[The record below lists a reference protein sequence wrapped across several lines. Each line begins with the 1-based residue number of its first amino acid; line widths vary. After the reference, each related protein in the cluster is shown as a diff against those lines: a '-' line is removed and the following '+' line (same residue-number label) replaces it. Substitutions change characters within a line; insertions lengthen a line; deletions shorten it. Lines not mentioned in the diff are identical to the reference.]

1 MTTLDSMYL
10 ESSCFLAVDKNRIL
24 YYVQPAGFYGQT
36 IYDIYTDNQPVSQ
49 NKIDRIIEL
58 AKGIP
63 AKYIRLKKLYK
74 QLKEFGK

>member
-1 MTTLDSMYL
+1 M
-10 ESSCFLAVDKNRIL
+10 L
-24 YYVQPAGFYGQT
+24 YSYQK
-36 IYDIYTDNQPVSQ
+36 

-74 QLKEFGK
+74 